1 MSLAVPSYLPES
13 IGRLSRHMV
22 MRKQS
27 DQREQSQQSRC
38 GSPYRQIR
46 PLPLGL
52 EPEMPPCLLEGHF
65 QLPAHHKPTDD
76 LLWVSFKVGTQKSLG
91 FELSLRVSEKDPAQG
106 YGEQAR
112 GIPHGRL

>member
-13 IGRLSRHMV
+13 TSRPSRHLV

-52 EPEMPPCLLEGHF
+52 EPEMPPCLLKSNF
-65 QLPAHHKPTDD
+65 QLPAHDEPRDN
-76 LLWVSFKVGTQKSLG
+76 LLWVSFKVGTQQSLS
-91 FELSLRVSEKDPAQG
+91 FELSLRVSDKDPAHR

-112 GIPHGRL
+112 